1 MEKVEAVLLN
11 YKGLWSFSV
20 GLAREVEARRK
31 QALLDPS
38 CQPTQKGNRP
48 QSNCYYTPS
57 HIDLETD
64 LWTNS

>member
-31 QALLDPS
+31 QALLHLVSLHRRETGPRAIA
-38 CQPTQKGNRP
+38 T
-48 QSNCYYTPS
+48 TPS
-57 HIDLETD
+57 HIDLEAD